1 MCFFVKKEILHGNNY
16 SSLLVIYM
24 NLVNIIFNDM
34 KSKLE

>member
-1 MCFFVKKEILHGNNY
+1 MYFSVKKENLHGNNY
-16 SSLLVIYM
+16 SSPLVIYM